1 MERPNT
7 EFKFVGCANSEIQ
20 CLQHL
25 TPEFQC
31 LQRPNPKFQC
41 FECLNAA
48 EFAKRMTMAATF
60 PSKKKTLGYASALLI
75 KEI

>member
-20 CLQHL
+20 CLQ
-25 TPEFQC
+25 
-31 LQRPNPKFQC
+31 RPNPKFQC

-48 EFAKRMTMAATF
+48 FAA
-60 PSKKKTLGYASALLI
+60 
-75 KEI
+75 

>member
-31 LQRPNPKFQC
+31 LQLPNPKFQC

-48 EFAKRMTMAATF
+48 EFDGCHF
-60 PSKKKTLGYASALLI
+60 PFKKKTTLGYASALLI